1 MERRIRGVL
10 ALLAAAGL
18 AAAME
23 RRAGASVLITF
34 NNTNTTAEQPL
45 YPGYGGLDWQ
55 NVQTMNTN
63 WWVSMGAPI
72 NGYVSGAVAPPTV
85 AWVPSDGFFSN
96 TATATISSGTP
107 FSFESAA
114 LTSAWNDNLQLQV
127 TGYLNGQI
135 VGSQSVTLNPW
146 SPTIVNFNFPQ
157 VDTVK
162 MVASGG
168 TYDPAFPVP
177 EGSSPQSLPPTPL
190 FVIGEVTAD
199 GPGLVAEPSQYPV
212 PEPSCFAIA
221 GVLIAGWWLLPR
233 RRA

>member
-10 ALLAAAGL
+10 VLLAAAGL
-18 AAAME
+18 ATAME

-34 NNTNTTAEQPL
+34 NNSDTTAEQPL
-45 YPGYGGLDWQ
+45 YSGYGGLVWQ

-72 NGYVSGAVAPPTV
+72 NGFVNGAVAPPTV
-85 AWVPSDGFFSN
+85 AWVPADGVFSN
-96 TATATISSGTP
+96 TATATFSSGTP
-107 FSFESAA
+107 FAFESAA

-135 VGSQSVTLNPW
+135 VDSQSVTLNPW
-146 SPTIVNFNFPQ
+146 SPTIVNFNFAQ
-157 VDTVK
+157 VDTVQ

-177 EGSSPQSLPPTPL
+177 PLGLPPSPL
-190 FVIGEVTAD
+190 FVIGDLTVD
-199 GPGLVAEPSQYPV
+199 GPGFNPEPTQYPV

-221 GVLIAGWWLLPR
+221 GVLVAGWWLR
-233 RRA
+233 RKRD